1 MEDCGGGNR
10 GGLIL
15 DLTSRF
21 ATGVES
27 PISLSSAAGDGRRMV
42 VEMDFFSQEKS
53 WARPEPEVNV
63 PNLSIKEEDLTI
75 NTGLHL
81 VSATELSTVEDG
93 ISATMSEQNKE
104 EGKSEMVAMKA
115 RMERLGEDNQRLR
128 NILIQL
134 NRSYNSLKMQLL
146 AAMQQDNNRNGGTL
160 GHEVTTV
167 ARQFIDLGPGL
178 MAPAAGINEDSS
190 TERVSR
196 RWFVSPA
203 SELEAAH
210 HDYLLKK
217 KCCGDHDGN
226 GIVYMD
232 RGIRCDGRSGQ
243 GMLRD
248 FRPDEG
254 WRPNQMG
261 MLSSTSKSSEQQVRE
276 VTMRKAR
283 VSVRARCE
291 APMIADGCQWRKY
304 GQKMAKGNPF
314 PRAYFRCTMAADCTV
329 RKQVQRCAED
339 RTVLITTY
347 EGKHHHP
354 LPPVAMAMAS
364 ITSAAASMLL
374 SGSMPSPD
382 AALINPNLLARAVL
396 PCSSTLAT
404 VSASTSFPAVTLD
417 LNGSPTFPLP
427 CHKTQSPEFQIPQ
440 ILAQSLCNNS
450 RFSGLQMLAGAAGD
464 QKLQSL
470 ADAVSAA
477 TAEITADPN
486 LTTVLAAAI
495 KSIIGGVGD
504 GGGARQAES
513 PVAVSN
519 DTELR
524 SG

>member
-1 MEDCGGGNR
+1 MEDCGGGDR
-10 GGLIL
+10 GGHIL
-15 DLTSRF
+15 DLTGRF
-21 ATGVES
+21 ATGVDS
-27 PISLSSAAGDGRRMV
+27 PISLSSPAGDGRRMV
-42 VEMDFFSQEKS
+42 VEMDFLSQEKS
-53 WARPEPEVNV
+53 WARSAPEVNV

-81 VSATELSTVEDG
+81 FSTTEQSTVEDG
-93 ISATMSEQNKE
+93 ISATMSEQNND

-134 NRSYNSLKMQLL
+134 NSNYNSLKMKLL
-146 AAMQQDNNRNGGTL
+146 AAMQQDNNRNGGT
-160 GHEVTTV
+160 T
-167 ARQFIDLGPGL
+167 
-178 MAPAAGINEDSS
+178 APAAGINEDSL
-190 TERVSR
+190 TERVSH
-196 RWFVSPA
+196 RWLESPA
-203 SELEAAH
+203 SELEEAAH

-217 KCCGDHDGN
+217 KCCGDHDGK

-232 RGIRCDGRSGQ
+232 RAIRCDGRSGE
-243 GMLRD
+243 GMFREL
-248 FRPDEG
+248 RPDG
-254 WRPNQMG
+254 GGRPNQKA
-261 MLSSTSKSSEQQVRE
+261 MLSSTSKSSEQQVGE

-314 PRAYFRCTMAADCTV
+314 PRAYFRCTMAADCTA

-339 RTVLITTY
+339 RTILINTY

-354 LPPVAMAMAS
+354 LPLAAMAMAS
-364 ITSAAASMLL
+364 ITSSAASMLL

-382 AALINPNLLARAVL
+382 AALINPNLLDCAVL
-396 PCSSTLAT
+396 PCSSTLANI
-404 VSASTSFPAVTLD
+404 SASTSTSFPAVTLN
-417 LNGSPTFPLP
+417 LTGSPASPLP
-427 CHKTQSPEFQIPQ
+427 CHKTQYPEFQIPQ
-440 ILAQSLCNNS
+440 ILAQSLCNYS
-450 RFSGLQMLAGAAGD
+450 RFSGQQMPVGAGA
-464 QKLQSL
+464 QKLLSL
-470 ADAVSAA
+470 AETVRAA

-495 KSIIGGVGD
+495 KSIIGSDGD
-504 GGGARQAES
+504 EGGARQAES